1 MVQWLRL
8 HASKAGGLDSIPGQE
23 TRSHMLQLRR
33 GAAKKKRLN
42 LDSKVSTFSNKK
54 EIKKEKTAL
63 RQQYSPV
70 MGGWETTAMSRQEVV
85 GTWTAVVAG
94 GMERT

>member
-1 MVQWLRL
+1 M
-8 HASKAGGLDSIPGQE
+8 
-23 TRSHMLQLRR
+23 
-33 GAAKKKRLN
+33 
-42 LDSKVSTFSNKK
+42 DSKVSTFSNKK

-94 GMERT
+94 GMERTQVMGSG